1 MISKNNHRI
10 NFVLPDSLHSAFVS
24 AYPACLSTFLRNALE
39 FAVLDKSFFDMIFFK
54 SFKKENK

>member
-1 MISKNNHRI
+1 MVSKNNHRV
-10 NFVLPDSLHSAFVS
+10 NFVLPENLHKSFVS

-54 SFKKENK
+54 SFNKKEN